1 LELVKT
7 KVVNALTGGIMFVM
21 LEWSQAYVQEIL
33 TSDAVSIVIRPVN
46 QMKMIGARYIKTPEN
61 PIQK

>member
-1 LELVKT
+1 MKT

-33 TSDAVSIVIRPVN
+33 TSDAVSIVIPPVN
-46 QMKMIGARYIKTPEN
+46 QMKMIGTRETQNALI
-61 PIQK
+61 